1 MGSKK
6 PDSRR
11 HRRFF
16 LGHRASN
23 LTVRTSRDNLRLDN
37 QRALGV
43 VYSEGS
49 NGMKIIIIISTWLLV
64 AGVNTAFSQVPFYQ
78 DKTIAV
84 VLGGP
89 PGGSADLRTRAVTNS
104 WRKHIPGNPTITI
117 QHMGAGGGRQAAN
130 HVYRGARPDGLT
142 VGSMGAALV
151 ANAILGEPGVQY
163 DIDKFIYLGTPDSA
177 QHYVFVTHR
186 EAGLSSIEKLRAA
199 SGVRIG
205 AQSVGHPIYI
215 TGRLYAYL
223 LGLKEARFVT
233 GYTGPEIDI
242 ALFKRELDAR
252 ATTGDSIVR
261 RSPEWLEKKLV
272 DIHAGI
278 EIPKGQRSEHF
289 ANLPDLEKFAQSAK
303 EKKILEMFRAYR
315 LAGQSFFL
323 PPGTPKERVQILQD
337 AMRKTFTDPDFA
349 KEYRKLA
356 GEPPTPLTAEALDKV
371 IKELPRDNEAVELFN
386 KLAGADPLPS
396 R

>member
-1 MGSKK
+1 MQLM
-6 PDSRR
+6 PILIIY
-11 HRRFF
+11 FI
-16 LGHRASN
+16 
-23 LTVRTSRDNLRLDN
+23 
-37 QRALGV
+37 V
-43 VYSEGS
+43 VG
-49 NGMKIIIIISTWLLV
+49 
-64 AGVNTAFSQVPFYQ
+64 AGAVCAQAPFYQ
-78 DKTIAV
+78 DKTITV

-89 PGGSADLRTRAVTNS
+89 PGGSADLRTRAVSNF
-104 WRKHIPGNPTITI
+104 WRKHIPGNPTVTI

-151 ANAILGEPGVQY
+151 ANAVLGEPGVQY

-177 QHYVFVTHR
+177 QHYVFVTHG
-186 EAGLSSIEKLRAA
+186 EAGLSSIDKLRAA

-223 LGLKEARFVT
+223 LGLKEPRFVT

-252 ATTGDSIVR
+252 VTTGDSIVR

-272 DIHAGI
+272 DIHVGI
-278 EIPKGQRSEHF
+278 EIPKGERSQHF
-289 ANLPDLEKFAQSAK
+289 ANLPELESFAKSAK
-303 EKKILEMFRAYR
+303 EKKIMEMFRAFR
-315 LAGQSFFL
+315 LAGQNFFL
-323 PPGTPKERVQILQD
+323 PPGTPRERIQTLQD
-337 AMRKTFTDPDFA
+337 AMRKTFADPEFS
-349 KEYRKLA
+349 KEYQKLA
-356 GEPPTPLTAEALDKV
+356 GEPPTPLMPEALEKV
-371 IKELPRDNEAVELFN
+371 VKELPRDAETIELFN
-386 KLAGADPLPS
+386 KLAGAAALPP